1 MPSLPDEAV
10 TDSPTRWVA
19 KHVREYLETDG
30 RKGHRWNGV
39 DTLLLTTRGR
49 TTGKLRRTALIYR
62 RDGGGYVVV
71 ASNGGSKGHPN
82 WYLNLDADPNVS
94 VQVGDER
101 FDATARTATAR
112 EKPRL
117 WREMVST
124 WPDYERYQRKTERD
138 IPVVILEPVS

>member
-1 MPSLPDEAV
+1 MSAAVDEP

-62 RDGGGYVVV
+62 RDRGRYVVV

-112 EKPRL
+112 QRPRL
-117 WREMVST
+117 WREMVSI
-124 WPDYERYQRKTERD
+124 WPDYERYQTRTDRD
-138 IPVVILEPVS
+138 IPVVILEPVT